1 MWSAYQGGTILVKF
15 GLCQLPGRLDELL
28 ASG

>member
-1 MWSAYQGGTILVKF
+1 VAGFQGGTILVVKF
-15 GLCQLPGRLDELL
+15 DLRQLLDRLDELL